1 MSHGII
7 KPWDIVDSI
16 EGTEWHS
23 MAEVREK
30 ITREVAKR
38 HFHKI
43 IQSPAQ
49 VYVDGR
55 EMILDKWQVLLADHR
70 ECRDDLDVADQIVP
84 LHIPKAGY
92 MPISNEEVYDTLEAA
107 VKDLNAKIT
116 SICSLERGKKFAISV
131 QLKDSDIEV
140 KIKNRGKEKFKA
152 FLNFVTSH
160 DGTIAMNVYDSI
172 IRIICM
178 NTLIW
183 SMEAMGDVRFK
194 VYHTKNAKL
203 AMNNLGDLV
212 NAILKG
218 RANLAEVMEY
228 LSSCKVDHNDAVA
241 MAAGYFC
248 LQTDKVELSSRCIN
262 AAEGIATLFARG
274 IGNQGETLYDLANGA
289 TEYWTHGDGTGKT
302 LNAGGRLYR
311 SAMGAAAEHK
321 QAFVAMLANDSRRK
335 QALSLGR
342 EAIKLAA
349 AKN

>member
-1 MSHGII
+1 MHGIE
-7 KPWDIVDSI
+7 KPWDMVKSV
-16 EGTEWHS
+16 EGTEWHT
-23 MAEVREK
+23 MADHVEE
-30 ITREVAKR
+30 ITEEVAKPA
-38 HFHKI
+38 FFTVAE
-43 IQSPAQ
+43 SPAL

-55 EMILDKWQVLLADHR
+55 QINLDKYKVLLADHR
-70 ECRDDLDVADQIVP
+70 ACRDDLDVVDQIVP

-92 MPISNEEVYDTLEAA
+92 TPISNQDVWSMLQEAI
-107 VKDLNAKIT
+107 KDMGARVT
-116 SICSLERGKKFAISV
+116 SLCTLERGKKFAVSV
-131 QLKDSDIEV
+131 ELNGSDMEI

-160 DGTIAMNVYDSI
+160 DGTIAMNVFDSI

-178 NTLIW
+178 NTLRW

-194 VYHTKNAKL
+194 VYHTKNANL
-203 AMNNLGDLV
+203 AMDNLGELV

-228 LSSCKVDHNDAVA
+228 LSSCKVDNNDAVA

-248 LQTDKVELSSRCIN
+248 LHTDKVELSSRCIN

-289 TEYWTHGDGTGKT
+289 TEYWTHGEGTGKT
-302 LNAGGRLYR
+302 LNAGARLYR

-321 QAFVAMLANDSRRK
+321 QAFVAMLANDSRRSE
-335 QALSLGR
+335 ALRLGR
-342 EAIKLAA
+342 EAMKIAL